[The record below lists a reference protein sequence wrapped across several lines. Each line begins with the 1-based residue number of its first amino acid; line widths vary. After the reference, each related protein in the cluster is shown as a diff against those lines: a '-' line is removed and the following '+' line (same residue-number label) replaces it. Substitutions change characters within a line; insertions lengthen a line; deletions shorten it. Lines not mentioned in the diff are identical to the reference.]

1 VSDPLCLHA
10 SCVAYDGRAVLIL
23 GKSGAGKSSLAL
35 QLLGLGC
42 DLVADDQTLIDPDLT
57 ARCPDAIAGKIEAR
71 GVGILAAPHVTAT
84 IALVVDLDTEETE
97 RLPAWHNL
105 HLHDSNIPLLRKSNA
120 IHFPFAILQ
129 YLKHGR
135 TD

>member
-1 VSDPLCLHA
+1 MSGQLCLHS
-10 SCVAYDGRAVLIL
+10 SCVAFDGRAVLIL

-35 QLLGLGC
+35 QLLALGC

-57 ARCPDAIAGKIEAR
+57 ARCPETIAGKIEAR
-71 GVGILAAPHVTAT
+71 GVGILAAPNIEAKV
-84 IALVVDLDTEETE
+84 ALVVDLDTEETE
-97 RLPAWHNL
+97 RLPAWHSL
-105 HLHDSNIPLLRKSNA
+105 RLHDVDIPLLRKSNA

>member
-1 VSDPLCLHA
+1 MPAPLCLHS
-10 SCVAYDGRAVLIL
+10 SCVAHNGRAVLIL

-42 DLVADDQTLIDPDLT
+42 ELVADDQTLIDPDLT
-57 ARCPDAIAGKIEAR
+57 ARCPDTIAGKIEAR
-71 GVGILAAPHVTAT
+71 GIGILAAPNIAAK
-84 IALVVDLDTEETE
+84 IALAVDLDTEETE
-97 RLPAWHNL
+97 RLPAWHSL
-105 HLHDSNIPLLRKSNA
+105 RLHDADIPLLRKSNA

>member
-1 VSDPLCLHA
+1 MSDPLCLHA

-42 DLVADDQTLIDPDLT
+42 DLVADDQTPIDPDLT
-57 ARCPDAIAGKIEAR
+57 ARCPNAIAGKIEAR

-105 HLHDSNIPLLRKSNA
+105 HLHDSNLPLLRKSNA

>member
-1 VSDPLCLHA
+1 MSDSLCLHA

-23 GKSGAGKSSLAL
+23 GKSGTGKSSLAL

-57 ARCPDAIAGKIEAR
+57 ARCPDTIAGKIEAR
-71 GVGILAAPHVTAT
+71 GVGILAAPHVTAKIT
-84 IALVVDLDTEETE
+84 LVVDLDTEETE

-105 HLHDSNIPLLRKSNA
+105 HRHDADIPLLRKSNA